1 MALVLCYKSE
11 TEEPIRGFPK
21 LNLSQIELIELI
33 EQIHQEKIPF
43 VILYIN
49 IHVFCLQCAVSLINN
64 LLLLVIISICIYI
77 IKIGLVTENF
87 IPNYQSLLFK
97 STQLA

>member
-21 LNLSQIELIELI
+21 LNLSQIELI